1 MHGVFPLH
9 SEDSCGGFPGPGAST
24 SMAESPFF
32 EFFGAKGH
40 SPDSKSA
47 YVDENFKA
55 FRAKHGKNYETEK
68 EELWR
73 KQHFHHNFRLVT
85 TQHMQCAYMY
95 CVCL

>member
-73 KQHFHHNFRLVT
+73 KQHFHHNFR
-85 TQHMQCAYMY
+85 
-95 CVCL
+95 